1 MASLHELRALDL
13 FDGVTDEQLAA
24 LLDASEE
31 VRTTAGDV
39 VFRAGDPAD
48 FWWIN
53 LEGTLDLVRHVGNED
68 VVVGTFAVPGRWAG
82 GFRAWDDRA
91 VYLATGRASGSGRV
105 LRVPAPA
112 LAALLA
118 ELPLVRHFLD
128 GLTRTARSIE
138 EEARR
143 RGALVTL
150 GTLSAGLA
158 HELNNPA
165 AAAGR
170 AVDGLRSMGEE
181 MLSSLGHLALSGIT
195 ADDFRTLD
203 TLRRDLDARRAPQEA
218 LVRSDRE
225 EELAD
230 WLDAHDVE
238 RAWLLAPRLAAGG
251 VEVAWCERAATCLP
265 GGALQAGIEWVA
277 ATLSAG
283 VLLDEVQESTRRISE
298 LVNAV
303 KSYSQLD
310 RASTQQVDV
319 TEGLESTLVMLG
331 HKIRHGGVTVERGYA
346 ADVPTIEAYPG
357 ELNQV
362 WTNLI
367 DNAVDAM
374 PQGGVLRLTTRTTED
389 GVEVVLGDTGTG
401 MPPEVAQRAFE
412 AFFTTKDVGRG
423 TGLGLDI
430 ARRIVTE
437 RHGGEIS
444 IRSDATG
451 TQVTVGLPARPPSR

>member
-1 MASLHELRALDL
+1 MATVDELRALAL
-13 FDGVTDEQLAA
+13 FDGVADDQLAT
-24 LLDASEE
+24 LLAVSDEI
-31 VRTTAGDV
+31 RTESGDTLFQAGE
-39 VFRAGDPAD
+39 PAD

-53 LEGTLDLVRHVGNED
+53 LEGTLDLLRHVGNED

-105 LRVPAPA
+105 LRVPATA
-112 LAALLA
+112 LADLLG

-165 AAAGR
+165 AAASR
-170 AVDGLRSMGEE
+170 AVEGLRVTGEE
-181 MLSSLGHLALSGIT
+181 MLSALGQLALSGIS
-195 ADDFRTLD
+195 ADDFGALD
-203 TLRRDLDARRAPQEA
+203 SLRRGLDHELAPQEA
-218 LVRSDRE
+218 LARADRE
-225 EELAD
+225 EEITD
-230 WLDAHDVE
+230 WLEAHGVAQ
-238 RAWLLAPRLAAGG
+238 AWLLAPRLTAGG
-251 VEVAWCERAATCLP
+251 VDVGWCEQAASCVP
-265 GGALQAGIEWVA
+265 AHALQPGLEWVA
-277 ATLSAG
+277 ATVSAG
-283 VLLDEVQESTRRISE
+283 LLVDEVQESTRRISE

-319 TEGLESTLVMLG
+319 TEGLESTLIMLG
-331 HKIRHGGVTVERGYA
+331 HKIKHGSVAVERSYA
-346 ADVPTIEAYPG
+346 GDLPTIQAYPG

-374 PQGGVLRLTTRTTED
+374 AAGGKLTLTTRVVGD
-389 GVEVVLGDTGTG
+389 AVEVSVADDGPG
-401 MPPEVAQRAFE
+401 MPAEVAARAFE
-412 AFFTTKDVGRG
+412 AFFTTKDVGQG

-430 ARRIVTE
+430 ARRIIVE
-437 RHGGEIS
+437 RHGGEIT
-444 IRSDATG
+444 IDSDGSG
-451 TQVTVGLPARPPSR
+451 TVVTVRLPLRPPAP